1 MTAESTPQ
9 RDAVL
14 DIAKGLG
21 MILVVIG
28 HCVFHGPVFSFLSTF
43 HMPLFFVIS
52 GLCFNEAR
60 HRRLGV
66 FFVSRLK
73 TLVFPALVFTVFY
86 VAMGLCL
93 DWDAAVQMVRSLP
106 FSGPPG
112 TLWFLNILFV
122 VEVAYALLLKAVGR
136 LRLPARVTVILLSV
150 LFYVLGCLASRA
162 QVSAPFSLLS
172 ALSAFAFYALGHLA
186 RPLWGRMRSCR
197 PSVVIPAG
205 CAVLILLY
213 NHYSPQPLSM
223 ANNYSVGLA
232 DFLPAVVGVVMTFF
246 VSKDVVALG
255 YRPIAKALA
264 WIGRNSLVVL
274 GLHLPFISLSV
285 ACVKPLVPSHL
296 LYKLIEQLF
305 VWALCVASAR
315 LINAKARW
323 MLGRF

>member
-1 MTAESTPQ
+1 MTALPASR

-21 MILVVIG
+21 MVLVVIG

-52 GLCFNEAR
+52 GLCFSEAR
-60 HRRLGV
+60 HSRLSA

-93 DWDAAVQMVRSLP
+93 DRSATVEAVRSMP
-106 FSGPPG
+106 YGGPPG
-112 TLWFLNILFV
+112 ALWFLDILFV
-122 VEVAYALLLKAVGR
+122 VEMAYALVLRAVRR
-136 LRLPARVTVILLSV
+136 LRLPVVATVAVLSV
-150 LFYVLGCLASRA
+150 FLYVLGSLASRA
-162 QVSAPFSLLS
+162 QVRAPFSLLS

-186 RPLWGRMRSCR
+186 RPLWSRMRGCR
-197 PSVVIPAG
+197 PSVVIPAA

-213 NHYSPQPLSM
+213 NRFSPQPLAM
-223 ANNYSVGLA
+223 ANNNSVGLA
-232 DFLPAVVGVVMTFF
+232 DFLPAVVGVVMTLF
-246 VSKDVVALG
+246 VAKDVAALG
-255 YRPIAKALA
+255 FRPAAKALA
-264 WIGRNSLVVL
+264 WIGRNTLAVM
-274 GLHLPFISLSV
+274 GLHVPFISLSV

-296 LYKLIEQLF
+296 LYKLVEQLF
-305 VWALCVASAR
+305 VWAMCVASAR
-315 LINAKARW
+315 LINAKAKW